1 MQPPQKKL
9 KKLLKRF
16 NENKVLCEDI
26 RRGLFFE
33 KRRGYVRVERIKRLF
48 KRVHG
53 GRYNIKFTA

>member
-26 RRGLFFE
+26 RRGLFSKNE
-33 KRRGYVRVERIKRLF
+33 
-48 KRVHG
+48 G
-53 GRYNIKFTA
+53 GMYALNE